1 MNEFFCF
8 NIDSLG
14 IVRMVESGG
23 KLFRMTENRYLYEVG
38 ASEKQIFL
46 GPRGGTLLSST
57 VMSLLS
63 WLDAAADVALERTIR
78 TLQAD
83 MVRYGLRC
91 STDDIIEPRFTVKE
105 TAPGEYELSIGL
117 DGATIFGVHK
127 ASEEFCKMIGRCIID
142 YAIALGIDIRVNWEF
157 KHLTDFEDN
166 DK

>member
-14 IVRMVESGG
+14 IVRVVESGG
-23 KLFRMTENRYLYEVG
+23 KLFRMTENRYLMEVDATG
-38 ASEKQIFL
+38 KYIFL

-63 WLDAAADVALERTIR
+63 WLAAAADEHLPVIIR
-78 TLQAD
+78 TLQVD

-91 STDDIIEPRFTVKE
+91 SADDIIEPRFTVKE
-105 TAPGEYELSIGL
+105 TAPGEYGLRVGL
-117 DGATIFGVHK
+117 DGTIFVVRK
-127 ASEEFCKMIGRCIID
+127 ASEEFCKIIGRCIID
-142 YAIALGIDIRVNWEF
+142 YAIALGIDIRVNWKFE
-157 KHLTDFEDN
+157 HLTDFEDN